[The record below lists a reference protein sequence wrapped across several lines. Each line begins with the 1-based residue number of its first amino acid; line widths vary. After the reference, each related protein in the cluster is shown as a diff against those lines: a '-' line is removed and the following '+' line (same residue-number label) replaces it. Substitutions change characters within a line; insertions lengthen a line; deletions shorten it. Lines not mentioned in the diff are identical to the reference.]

1 MKVLSI
7 RQSFARMI
15 LLTLILMIALSAA
28 MLVVYRSSLMESRQ
42 TMVRNQVMTASTL
55 IEAFVLRAKTGE
67 LSEAAAQEGA
77 KAAIGSLRY
86 GNNDYFW
93 IHNTDL
99 AMLTHPIKPELNGK
113 SLAQMKDPSG
123 KDLFVEMNK
132 VVAQSGEGFVNY
144 LWSKPGFDEPVPK
157 LSYVKGIKAWGWIV
171 GSGIYIDDVNA
182 AFKAS
187 LIELGVFVLIACLL
201 IWFFLRQVSG
211 SIMRQLG
218 GEPSLAVEAAGRIAK
233 GDLSVELAVAPDDRV
248 SLMASMQQMQVE
260 LKSALQEITEM
271 VGKAAQ
277 GDLTTQIDLS
287 RKQGFVLEMC
297 AALNSLNGN
306 LLRQLGGRPDVA
318 VQAAQ
323 QIAKGNLDF
332 EIQLRPDDKESILFA
347 MGTMRDT
354 LGRVVLGVR
363 QQVNAASEGNFSIQ
377 QSTDDKLGYAFELAE
392 LLNKLNETAND
403 AFTEISASCNAL
415 AHSDLSYRIAHSYP
429 GQFGETVAN
438 INSTAENLTQTMRSV
453 IEAIGLVSTAASE
466 IATGNQNLSA
476 RTERQASSLQET
488 AASMEQF
495 TSIVKNNTENA
506 QNANAKAIGT
516 REKAESSRQ
525 VVQASVDTMRAIHLS
540 SSRIH
545 EVVDVINGIAFQTN
559 ILALNAAVE
568 AARAGESGRG
578 FAVVATEV
586 RALAQRAGQAAKEI
600 AQLIAE
606 TISTVEVGSRHAE
619 SAGDAMDMIGQ
630 SIAQVTAI
638 MSEISNASNEQALG
652 IEQVSLAVNSMDE
665 TTQQN
670 AALVEE
676 AAAAAESLAE
686 QAEILKELVSNF
698 RLPGTGRK
706 HQISLVPSRQ
716 PLPQLAYS

>member
-1 MKVLSI
+1 MKVLSV

-15 LLTLILMIALSAA
+15 LLTLSLMIAMSAV
-28 MLVVYRSSLMESRQ
+28 MLFVYRSSLMDSRQ
-42 TMVRNQVMTASTL
+42 TMVRNQVMTASSL
-55 IEAFVLRAKTGE
+55 IEAFVQRAKKGE
-67 LSEAAAQEGA
+67 LSEAAAQDAA
-77 KAAIGSLRY
+77 KAAINALRY

-99 AMLTHPIKPELNGK
+99 AMVTHPIKPELNGK
-113 SLAQMKDPSG
+113 SLAKMKDPTG
-123 KDLFVEMNK
+123 KDLFVDMNK
-132 VVAQSGEGFVNY
+132 VVEKSGEGFVNY
-144 LWSKPGFDEPVPK
+144 LWSKPNFDDPVAK
-157 LSYVKGIKAWGWIV
+157 VSYVKGIKEWGWIV

-182 AFKAS
+182 AFRES

-201 IWFFLRQVSG
+201 VWFFLRQVSG
-211 SIMRQLG
+211 NIMRQLG
-218 GEPSLAVEAAGRIAK
+218 GEPSLAVEAAGRIAN
-233 GDLSVELAVAPDDRV
+233 GDLSVEMAVAADDHS
-248 SLMASMQQMQVE
+248 SLMASMQQMQTE
-260 LKSALQEITEM
+260 LKRALQEIGEM
-271 VGKAAQ
+271 VSQAAH
-277 GDLTTQIDLS
+277 GNLTTQIDLS
-287 RKQGFVLEMC
+287 SKQGFVLEMC
-297 AALNSLNGN
+297 GALNKLNSN
-306 LLRQLGGRPDVA
+306 LLRQLGGAPDVA

-323 QIAKGNLDF
+323 HIAQGKLDF

-347 MGTMRDT
+347 IGTMRDT
-354 LGRVVLGVR
+354 LSRVVSGVR
-363 QQVNAASEGNFSIQ
+363 EQVNAASEGDFSMQ
-377 QSTDDKLGYAFELAE
+377 QRTDDKLGYALELAG

-403 AFTEISASCNAL
+403 AFTEIASSCNAL
-415 AHSDLSYRIAHSYP
+415 AHSDLTYRIAHNYP

-438 INSTAENLTQTMRSV
+438 INTTAENLTQVMRRV
-453 IEAIGLVSTAASE
+453 VEAIGLVSTAATE
-466 IATGNQNLSA
+466 ISAGNQNLSA

-606 TISTVEVGSRHAE
+606 TISTVEVGSKHAE
-619 SAGDAMDMIGQ
+619 SAGHAMDAIGQ

-638 MSEISNASNEQALG
+638 MSEISTASNEQALG

-676 AAAAAESLAE
+676 AAAAAESLSE
-686 QAEILKELVSNF
+686 QAEVLKDLVSNF
-698 RLPGTGRK
+698 RLPGKSESRHIALVASRK
-706 HQISLVPSRQ
+706 
-716 PLPQLAYS
+716 PLPQLSHG